1 MTVRIVIAD
10 DHSVVRTG
18 IKTVLA
24 NQPDFEVIGE
34 AVNGDEAL
42 KMVNTLKPDVLL
54 LDIQM
59 PGIDTKEVVRDIKS
73 HADQVKV
80 LILSAFKEQ
89 PLVIGMM
96 KAGAD
101 GYLLKDEDIF
111 SIPSDIRKLM
121 GGQRCISPSILDIL
135 VEEVREPLHEMP
147 PSLLTEKEKEVVK
160 LITLGKL
167 NKDIARIM
175 QVSISTVEKH
185 ITHIYSKLGVSSH
198 AELARW
204 AVIHGIV

>member
-34 AVNGDEAL
+34 AVNGDDAL
-42 KMVNTLKPDVLL
+42 QMVNTLNPDVLL

-59 PGIDTKEVVRDIKS
+59 PGMDTKDVVRGIKKRD
-73 HADQVKV
+73 AQVKV

-89 PLVIGMM
+89 PIVIGIM

-101 GYLLKDEDIF
+101 GFILKDEDIF
-111 SIPSDIRKLM
+111 SIPSAIRKLM
-121 GGQRCISPSILDIL
+121 SGQRSISPTIVDIL

-147 PSLLTEKEKEVVK
+147 PSLLTEKEKEVIK
-160 LITLGKL
+160 LITLGKS
-167 NKDIARIM
+167 NKDVARMM

-185 ITHIYSKLGVSSH
+185 ITHIYTKLDVSSH

>member
-18 IKTVLA
+18 IKTVLS

-34 AVNGDEAL
+34 AVNGDDAL
-42 KMVNTLKPDVLL
+42 QIVNTLNPDVLL
-54 LDIQM
+54 LDFQM
-59 PGIDTKEVVRDIKS
+59 PGMDTKDVVRSIKKRD
-73 HADQVKV
+73 AQVKV

-89 PLVIGMM
+89 PIVIGIM

-101 GYLLKDEDIF
+101 GFILKDEDIF
-111 SIPSDIRKLM
+111 SIPSAIRKLM
-121 GGQRCISPSILDIL
+121 SGQRSISPTIVDIL

-147 PSLLTEKEKEVVK
+147 PSLLTEKEKEVIK
-160 LITLGKL
+160 LITLGKS
-167 NKDIARIM
+167 NKDVARMM

-185 ITHIYSKLGVSSH
+185 ITHIYTKLDVSSH

>member
-34 AVNGDEAL
+34 AVNGDDAL
-42 KMVNTLKPDVLL
+42 RMVNMLKPDVLL

-59 PGIDTKEVVRDIKS
+59 PGMDTKDVVKGIKQS
-73 HADQVKV
+73 NDQVKI

-89 PLVIGMM
+89 PLVIGIM

-111 SIPSDIRKLM
+111 SIPADIRKLM
-121 GGQRCISPSILDIL
+121 SGQRCISPTILDIL

-147 PSLLTEKEKEVVK
+147 PSLLTDKEMEVVK
-160 LITLGKL
+160 LITLGKV
-167 NKDIARIM
+167 NKDVARMM
-175 QVSISTVEKH
+175 QVSISTIEKH
-185 ITHIYSKLGVSSH
+185 ITHIYTKLDVSSR

>member
-24 NQPDFEVIGE
+24 NQPDFEVIGD
-34 AVNGDEAL
+34 AVNGDDAL
-42 KMVNTLKPDVLL
+42 QMVNTLNPDVVL

-59 PGIDTKEVVRDIKS
+59 PGMNTKDVVRGIKKRD
-73 HADQVKV
+73 DQVKV

-89 PLVIGMM
+89 PIVIGIM

-101 GYLLKDEDIF
+101 GYILKDEDIF
-111 SIPSDIRKLM
+111 SIPSSIRKLM
-121 GGQRCISPSILDIL
+121 SGQRCISPTIVDIL

-147 PSLLTEKEKEVVK
+147 PSLLTEKEKEVIK
-160 LITLGKL
+160 LITLGKS
-167 NKDIARIM
+167 NKDVARMM

-185 ITHIYSKLGVSSH
+185 ITHIYTKLYVSSH

>member
-34 AVNGDEAL
+34 AVNGDDAL
-42 KMVNTLKPDVLL
+42 QMVNTLNPDVLL

-59 PGIDTKEVVRDIKS
+59 PGLDTKDVVRSIKKRD
-73 HADQVKV
+73 AQVKV

-89 PLVIGMM
+89 PIVIGIM

-101 GYLLKDEDIF
+101 GYILKDEDIF
-111 SIPSDIRKLM
+111 SIPSAIRKLM
-121 GGQRCISPSILDIL
+121 SGQRSISPTIVDIL

-147 PSLLTEKEKEVVK
+147 PSLLTEKEKEVIK
-160 LITLGKL
+160 LITLGKS
-167 NKDIARIM
+167 NKDVARMM

-185 ITHIYSKLGVSSH
+185 ITHIYTKLDVSSH

>member
-18 IKTVLA
+18 IKTVLS

-34 AVNGDEAL
+34 AVNGDDAL
-42 KMVNTLKPDVLL
+42 QIVNTLNPDVLL
-54 LDIQM
+54 LDFQM
-59 PGIDTKEVVRDIKS
+59 PGMDTKDVVRGIKKRD
-73 HADQVKV
+73 AQVKV

-89 PLVIGMM
+89 PIVIGIM

-101 GYLLKDEDIF
+101 GFMMKDEDIF
-111 SIPSDIRKLM
+111 SIPSAIRKLM
-121 GGQRCISPSILDIL
+121 SGQRCISPTIVDIL

-147 PSLLTEKEKEVVK
+147 PSLLTEKEKEVIK
-160 LITLGKL
+160 LITLGKS
-167 NKDIARIM
+167 NKDVARMM

-185 ITHIYSKLGVSSH
+185 ITHIYTKLDVSSH

>member
-24 NQPDFEVIGE
+24 DQPDFEVIGE
-34 AVNGDEAL
+34 AVNGDDAL
-42 KMVNTLKPDVLL
+42 RMVNMLKPDVLL

-59 PGIDTKEVVRDIKS
+59 PGMDTKDVVKGIKQS
-73 HADQVKV
+73 DDQVKI

-111 SIPSDIRKLM
+111 SIPADIRKLLS
-121 GGQRCISPSILDIL
+121 GQRCISPTILDIL

-147 PSLLTEKEKEVVK
+147 PSLLTDKEMEVVK
-160 LITLGKL
+160 LITLGKV
-167 NKDIARIM
+167 NKDVARMM

-185 ITHIYSKLGVSSH
+185 ITHIYTKLDVSSR

>member
-10 DHSVVRTG
+10 DHTVVRTG
-18 IKTVLA
+18 IKTELA
-24 NQPDFEVIGE
+24 NQPDFELIGE
-34 AVNGDEAL
+34 AVNGDDAL
-42 KMVNTLKPDVLL
+42 RMVNALKPDVLL

-59 PGIDTKEVVRDIKS
+59 PGLDTKDVVKGIKS
-73 HADQVKV
+73 RDDQVKV

-89 PLVIGMM
+89 PIVIGIMR
-96 KAGAD
+96 AGAD
-101 GYLLKDEDIF
+101 GYILKDEDIF
-111 SIPSDIRKLM
+111 SIPAAIRKIM
-121 GGQRCISPSILDIL
+121 SGQRCISPSIVDIL
-135 VEEVREPLHEMP
+135 VEEVREPLHDMP

-160 LITLGKL
+160 LIALGKL
-167 NKDIARIM
+167 NKDVARIM

-185 ITHIYSKLGVSSH
+185 ITHIYTKLEVSSH